1 MSENHALIDQYL
13 DGHDSAVA
21 RDLKLN
27 MKRVFL
33 EGALSAEE
41 KMMVLT
47 ALARA
52 EGVPWL
58 EEIGMGALRALQFS
72 DEKIRE
78 ILDSAAIMGMVNTY
92 YKFKHFIKKDEDYQ
106 LTGLRMQ
113 SLGRPLIGKEQFEM
127 LAFAISVLNGC
138 ESCIKGHE
146 AFLRDHGVSVD
157 KIHDL
162 ARGAALIK
170 AMGALRK

>member
-1 MSENHALIDQYL
+1 MQRVDVFFDS
-13 DGHDSAVA
+13 HDSAVG

-27 MKRVFL
+27 MKRVFV
-33 EGALSAEE
+33 EGPLAEAE
-41 KMMVLT
+41 KMMLLT
-47 ALARA
+47 ALSRA

-58 EEIGMGALRALQFS
+58 EEIGISRLRALDFS

-78 ILDSAAIMGMVNTY
+78 VLDAAAIMGMVNTY
-92 YKFKHFIKKDEDYQ
+92 YKFKHFIKKEEDYK

-113 SLGRPLIGKEQFEM
+113 SLGRPSIGKEQFEM

-146 AFLRDHGVSVD
+146 AYLRDQGVSVE